1 MPRPPV
7 TLKPKIQVWHVL
19 YCWLQHN
26 HISNQSR
33 FSWGLEVIEQIYCA
47 VRCNLLLHMG
57 LLSDCTVI
65 LRNVSDQGHHVGIA
79 IWLHWL
85 QAFIGKQ
92 TFPNHRWYSDAN
104 WGIIG
109 WMVSIDIFIRLM
121 HPIKFFP
128 SLSINV
134 APKCHFPFNFQI
146 KILILECWWPSFFI
160 FFIWKGILQGSLL

>member
-1 MPRPPV
+1 MHRPPV

-104 WGIIG
+104 WGDYWVNGLHWYVHQINASNK
-109 WMVSIDIFIRLM
+109 VFSFIVYKCCPKM
-121 HPIKFFP
+121 PF
-128 SLSINV
+128 SLQFSN
-134 APKCHFPFNFQI
+134 
-146 KILILECWWPSFFI
+146 
-160 FFIWKGILQGSLL
+160 